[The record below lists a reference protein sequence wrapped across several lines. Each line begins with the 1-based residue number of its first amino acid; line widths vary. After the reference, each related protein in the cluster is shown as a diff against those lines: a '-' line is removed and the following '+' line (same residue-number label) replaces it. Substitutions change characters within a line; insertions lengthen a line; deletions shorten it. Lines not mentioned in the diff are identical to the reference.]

1 MKPLPIMASLHRLLG
16 RKTVNGATTWF
27 TRGVTSPQRLGTP
40 RPNPGDIIAG
50 ISVALVLIPQSL
62 AYAEIAG
69 VPPHVGLFAAA
80 LPPLVA
86 APFMSSPYLQTG
98 PVALTS
104 LLTFGALSGLEEVR
118 SEDYVKAAA
127 LLALIVGITRML
139 LGLLRMGTVAYLM
152 SQPVLQGFT
161 TGAAILIVSSQLPS
175 MFGVSPE
182 TDGVLER
189 AWWSIVHPDEW
200 SAVAIAL
207 TVVTIVV
214 VLGARKV
221 HNLFPGVLLV
231 VIGATAWS
239 ELSDYDGPTIG
250 ALPGD
255 FLSLSLDLPFGKF
268 SDLVVPGIIIALVGF
283 AEPASIS
290 RTFAAADRIPWSAN
304 RELVSSGIANMTSA
318 ISGAFPVG
326 GSFSRSSLNRFA
338 GATSNWSGA
347 VTGLVVIAALPLA
360 SNLEPLPR
368 AVLGAVVF
376 TAVFRLIQPAP
387 IIRMWRQSAPQA
399 AIATGTFVAT
409 LAFSP
414 NVERGVLLGVAL
426 AIGFHLYREM
436 RVDHVHELEG
446 DTIVIRPT
454 GVVWFASTPA
464 LEDAF
469 RAAVR
474 EHPDASEIR
483 IDFANC
489 GRLDYSGASTLSE
502 TIDDLTGD
510 GYDVTI
516 VNIPTHAQRSL
527 AVFLGG
533 SHGVPELGEL
543 SSSTRYQ
550 WIAPWRK

>member
-1 MKPLPIMASLHRLLG
+1 MSSPL
-16 RKTVNGATTWF
+16 
-27 TRGVTSPQRLGTP
+27 RLGIA
-40 RPNPGDIIAG
+40 RPGAGDVIAG

-98 PVALTS
+98 PAALTS
-104 LLTFGALSGLEEVR
+104 LLTFGALSGLEEVG
-118 SEDYVKAAA
+118 SGDYVKAAA
-127 LLALIVGITRML
+127 FLALIVGVARVL

-161 TGAAILIVSSQLPS
+161 AGAAILIVFSQMPS
-175 MFGVSPE
+175 MFGVVPD

-189 AWWSIVHPDEW
+189 AWWTVAHPGDW
-200 SAVAIAL
+200 SGLSLVL
-207 TVVTIVV
+207 TMVTIVV
-214 VLGARKV
+214 VLGTRRI
-221 HNLFPGVLLV
+221 NTLFPGVLLV
-231 VIGATAWS
+231 VAVSIVWS
-239 ELSDYDGPTIG
+239 DLTDYDGMTLG
-250 ALPGD
+250 TVPGD
-255 FLSLSLDLPFGKF
+255 FLSLGLDLPWSKA
-268 SDLVVPGIIIALVGF
+268 SELILPGVIIALVGF
-283 AEPASIS
+283 AEPATIS

-304 RELVSSGIANMTSA
+304 RELVGTGIANITSA

-326 GSFSRSSLNRFA
+326 GSFARSSLNRLA
-338 GATSNWSGA
+338 GARTRWSGA
-347 VTGLVVIAALPLA
+347 VTGAVVIAALPLA
-360 SNLEPLPR
+360 STLETLPR
-368 AVLGAVVF
+368 AVLGAIVF
-376 TAVFRLIQPAP
+376 TAVVRLIQPRP
-387 IIRMWRQSAPQA
+387 IFRMWSESAPQA

-436 RVDHVHELEG
+436 RVDHTYELV
-446 DTIVIRPT
+446 DDVIMMRPS

-469 RAAVR
+469 RSAVAD
-474 EHPDASEIR
+474 HPEATGMI

-489 GRLDYSGASTLSE
+489 GRVDYSGATTVSE
-502 TIDDLTGD
+502 VVTDFTDDGLEI
-510 GYDVTI
+510 TI
-516 VNIPTHAQRSL
+516 VNIPPHAQRAL

-533 SHGVPELGEL
+533 SHGVPVLADL
-543 SSSTRYQ
+543 PATTRYQ
-550 WIAPWRK
+550 WIAPWRR

>member
-1 MKPLPIMASLHRLLG
+1 M
-16 RKTVNGATTWF
+16 
-27 TRGVTSPQRLGTP
+27 
-40 RPNPGDIIAG
+40 
-50 ISVALVLIPQSL
+50 ALVLIPQSL

-104 LLTFGALSGLEEVR
+104 LLTFGALAGLEQVG
-118 SEDYVKAAA
+118 SDDYVKAAA
-127 LLALIVGITRML
+127 LLALIVGLTRL
-139 LGLLRMGTVAYLM
+139 ALGLLRMGTVAYLM

-175 MFGVSPE
+175 MFGVVPD

-189 AWWSIVHPDEW
+189 AWWTLAHPGEW
-200 SAVAIAL
+200 SGVSVVLTIA
-207 TVVTIVV
+207 TVVV
-214 VLGARKV
+214 VLGSRKI
-221 HNLFPGVLLV
+221 HNLFPGVLLMV
-231 VIGATAWS
+231 VGATVWS
-239 ELSDYDGPTIG
+239 RATDYDGMTIG
-250 ALPGD
+250 ELPGD
-255 FLSLSLDLPFGKF
+255 FLSLSLDLPFD
-268 SDLVVPGIIIALVGF
+268 SLADLVVPGIVIALVGF

-304 RELVSSGIANMTSA
+304 RELVSSGIANITSA
-318 ISGAFPVG
+318 VSGAFPVG

-338 GATSNWSGA
+338 GARSNWSGA
-347 VTGLVVIAALPLA
+347 VTGAVVIATLPLA
-360 SNLEPLPR
+360 ANLEPLPR
-368 AVLGAVVF
+368 AVLGAIVF
-376 TAVFRLIQPAP
+376 TAVFRLIQPIP
-387 IIRMWRQSAPQA
+387 IIRMWTQSAPQA

-436 RVDHVHELEG
+436 RVDHVYEMI
-446 DTIVIRPT
+446 DDRIVMHPS

-469 RAAVR
+469 RTAVAD
-474 EHPDASEIR
+474 HPEATSVEI
-483 IDFANC
+483 DLCNC
-489 GRLDYSGASTLSE
+489 GRLDYSGASTLAE
-502 TIDDLTGD
+502 LITDLTD
-510 GYDVTI
+510 NDYEVTI
-516 VNIPTHAQRSL
+516 VNIPAHAQRAL

-533 SHGVPELGEL
+533 SHGVPALADL
-543 SSSTRYQ
+543 PTTTRYQ
-550 WIAPWRK
+550 WVAPWRR